1 MKKLPI
7 VVFLLIALT
16 AISSS
21 VCSYRCT
28 EQLIHQDVSQALEKT
43 LVKMS
48 GDVVTA
54 DTICCYRA
62 HITIAEVR
70 DTASITVTTERRNNR
85 YIQKLT
91 AEPNCAMPVVFM
103 LSDQRA
109 SASLLFLGLLWLLA
123 SSIYLRKNQSLLLQQ
138 ELAYGGLFLRDGIIT
153 THLGSPIHLTPMQHE
168 LLEMFLSSESHT
180 LTKQEICNRL
190 WPKKP
195 DAHDTLYTLIRR
207 TRPIL
212 EAHTNLTFESDRG
225 KSYSLVIK

>member
-1 MKKLPI
+1 MKNLPLI
-7 VVFLLIALT
+7 VFLLIVLT
-16 AISSS
+16 AICSS
-21 VCSYRCT
+21 VCSYRSA
-28 EQLIHQDVSQALEKT
+28 ERIIRQDVTQALEKT

-48 GDVVTA
+48 SDVVTA
-54 DTICCYRA
+54 DTIRCYRA

-70 DTASITVTTERRNNR
+70 DTASISVSTERKGNR
-85 YIQKLT
+85 YMQKLT
-91 AEPNCAMPVVFM
+91 AESNCAIPVVFM

-123 SSIYLRKNQSLLLQQ
+123 SSLYLRKNRPLLLQHGF
-138 ELAYGGLFLRDGIIT
+138 AYGGLILHDGTIT
-153 THLGSPIHLTPMQHE
+153 THLGNPIHLTPMQYE
-168 LLEMFLSSESHT
+168 LLEMFLNSESHT

-195 DAHDTLYTLIRR
+195 DANDTLYTLIRR

-212 EAHTNLTFESDRG
+212 EAHTNLTFESNRG